1 MEIHAF
7 YGEFGLRNF
16 EARNY
21 MEKLDLDK
29 LWIWRI
35 YGDFFFNMEFQD
47 HFRDS
52 VSQGFQV
59 HTYSVV
65 VFLHYALM

>member
-21 MEKLDLDK
+21 MEKLDLDE

-35 YGDFFFNMEFQD
+35 YGDLDFFFQYGISGPF
-47 HFRDS
+47 
-52 VSQGFQV
+52 
-59 HTYSVV
+59 
-65 VFLHYALM
+65 

>member
-21 MEKLDLDK
+21 MDKLDLDK

-35 YGDFFFNMEFQD
+35 YGDLNLVFFFQYE
-47 HFRDS
+47 
-52 VSQGFQV
+52 VSGPF
-59 HTYSVV
+59 
-65 VFLHYALM
+65 